1 MQQFSVH
8 VDCLVS
14 KTTGSPTAPAMQ
26 YSTAAGRALSWEV
39 HNLTGAS
46 VFYPEWYCWCIF
58 VATGG
63 FKVKLEDKK
72 GKPIAAGTICTQASR
87 KVL

>member
-1 MQQFSVH
+1 M
-8 VDCLVS
+8 LV
-14 KTTGSPTAPAMQ
+14 
-26 YSTAAGRALSWEV
+26 
-39 HNLTGAS
+39 
-46 VFYPEWYCWCIF
+46 C
-58 VATGG
+58 ATGG

>member
-1 MQQFSVH
+1 MK
-8 VDCLVS
+8 L
-14 KTTGSPTAPAMQ
+14 A
-26 YSTAAGRALSWEV
+26 
-39 HNLTGAS
+39 
-46 VFYPEWYCWCIF
+46 WC
-58 VATGG
+58 VCVCVCPGG